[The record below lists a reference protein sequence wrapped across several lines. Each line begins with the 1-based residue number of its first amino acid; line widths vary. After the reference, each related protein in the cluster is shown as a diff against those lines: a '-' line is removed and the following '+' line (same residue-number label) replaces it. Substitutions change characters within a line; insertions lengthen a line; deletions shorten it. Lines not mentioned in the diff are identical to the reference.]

1 MEPLASLL
9 RPKTLGEVLG
19 QSHLIGEGKLLTSMV
34 KSNTLMNMIFYG
46 PPGIGKTTVA
56 RLLADLTDRK
66 FIALNASTDSLKDV
80 KNALEEL
87 NMFMG
92 QKGLLLYIDE
102 IHLFNRRNQQ
112 ILLDY
117 MESGRVILIGSTTE
131 NPHFAV
137 FKALVSRSIIV
148 EFKPLTFQEILRGLE
163 RGIKFYKENHEVEEI
178 KIPGGVLRALAS
190 LSGGDMRKA
199 LNNLEL
205 LFLSKERVNQKVLEV
220 TEEDAENILQ
230 RKMINFD
237 LDGDEHYDLLS
248 AFQKSIRGSDEN
260 AALLYLSMLLK
271 GGDLISVNRRLLVI
285 AAEDIGLA
293 NPQAISI
300 VKACTDSALVL
311 GLPEARIPLAQAVI
325 LLATSPKSNSVVTA
339 VDAAARALDQA
350 TTLEIPLHLR
360 DGHYEGAKA
369 MGRMQK
375 YLYPHAFKNNYVK
388 QQYLPNEL
396 KDRQFYEPGDNKYEE
411 ATKQYWKRIKEEK

>member
-1 MEPLASLL
+1 
-9 RPKTLGEVLG
+9 
-19 QSHLIGEGKLLTSMV
+19 
-34 KSNTLMNMIFYG
+34 MNMIFYG

-178 KIPGGVLRALAS
+178 KIPEGVLRALAS